1 MNKFIS
7 SAVLLAFL
15 FPQIASADI
24 LCQRKKEKK
33 PSPVSV
39 MNLKIVKQG
48 PCPQGFVKLGT
59 ILSETDINSLVSQQ
73 VDSSLAS
80 ISTVGPQGPQG
91 EQGIQGI
98 QGEQGPKGEQGIQGE
113 QGDKGDQGDEG
124 PQGPQGPAGI
134 VAIDQCYTESAERTG
149 SGEETQKVYCR
160 NPATEYVQ
168 HVGYSLSE
176 DRAGPVRELLEFSD
190 ANQVGYSHPVGAS
203 VRAYIGTTGIGN
215 YTLTVHLLC
224 CPTGVPAEEVTEE
237 LPK

>member
-59 ILSETDINSLVSQQ
+59 ILSEADINSLVSQQ

-80 ISTVGPQGPQG
+80 ISTVGPQGPQ
-91 EQGIQGI
+91 
-98 QGEQGPKGEQGIQGE
+98 GEQGIQGE